1 MKKISIIVMSFL
13 LISFTLQTAKAESL
27 AEKKQWYN
35 ELNQMVNDP
44 NILWLPTS
52 IFMNDVQ
59 FVTIDQVKR
68 NITTNLLSNP
78 QFNIHTSRAFL
89 EQYIRT
95 SVRQTIELSNLSKQH
110 AKQTLLPQLAADIK
124 RLESQQQNNTRWQH
138 SDTRTGELSNFDFLE
153 SIPAPDYS
161 AGSNPSPSDNSEP
174 YYASCPKFNTQN
186 KRCWPAYTN
195 GVTGGNTY
203 TQCCYY
209 SGAGS
214 HIISET
220 PYLHGKKDGT
230 ELQWTKHSNSFYFAK
245 RKNWKNGKLDGIFE
259 TYTWMPAVN
268 GPFLTSVD
276 QYSQGQKVGHS
287 VDYKVSGKRIETIWF
302 NGVSEKI
309 YYYNPDGSLEKC
321 ATKDHATGR
330 WRDCDTGKLW

>member
-1 MKKISIIVMSFL
+1 MKKINMIRMILMSLL
-13 LISFTLQTAKAESL
+13 LIAFTLQTAKADTL

-44 NILWLPTS
+44 NIVWLPTS
-52 IFMNDVQ
+52 FFMNGVQ
-59 FVTIDQVKR
+59 FLTVDQVKR
-68 NITTNLLSNP
+68 NITQNLLSNP
-78 QFNIHTSRAFL
+78 QFNVHTSREFL

-95 SVRQTIELSNLSKQH
+95 SVRQSIELSNLSKQH
-110 AKQTLLPQLAADIK
+110 AKRTLLPQLADEIQ
-124 RLESQQQNNTRWQH
+124 RLESQQGNDWRKGGKEFRDLMT
-138 SDTRTGELSNFDFLE
+138 ELNSR
-153 SIPAPDYS
+153 PAPDYS
-161 AGSNPSPSDNSEP
+161 VGSNPSRSDNSEP
-174 YYASCPKFNTQN
+174 YYASCPKFNTKS

-195 GVTGGNTY
+195 GLSSGNTY

-209 SGAGS
+209 AGNGS

-287 VDYKVSGKRIETIWF
+287 VDYKVSGKRTETIWF

-321 ATKDHATGR
+321 ATKDHATRR